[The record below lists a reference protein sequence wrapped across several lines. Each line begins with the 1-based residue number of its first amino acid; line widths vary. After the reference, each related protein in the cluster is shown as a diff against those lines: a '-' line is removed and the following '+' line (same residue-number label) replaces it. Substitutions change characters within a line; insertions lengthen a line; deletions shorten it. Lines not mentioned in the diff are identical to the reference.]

1 MKEAG
6 RVIWTLWLF
15 KTAQQRISVYTRLA
29 FKTTISNTV
38 SIMHMLVRHSQALT
52 VLMLSSS
59 AAQRVLGGWAKV
71 SCTITLEWLYE
82 EDSDFLLA
90 AGVRVCLII
99 LGL

>member
-1 MKEAG
+1 MDALVIQNCATEDIGLYETCLQDYDIKY
-6 RVIWTLWLF
+6 RVYHAYVG
-15 KTAQQRISVYTRLA
+15 KA
-29 FKTTISNTV
+29 FPS
-38 SIMHMLVRHSQALT
+38 ADC
-52 VLMLSSS
+52 LMLSSS

-71 SCTITLEWLYE
+71 SCTKTLEWLYE